1 MATNP
6 MPEALVDLLRSRSR
20 GVLVTLKRDGR
31 PQLSNVDYTYDPAT
45 RVLRA
50 SVTDDRAK
58 VRNLRRDPRASF
70 YVTIEGMG
78 AYAVA
83 EGTAA
88 LTPPAADVDDA
99 TVEEL
104 VDVYRT
110 IRGEHP
116 DWDEYREAMVADG
129 RLVLRL
135 RIDRL
140 YGWAPSAQ

>member
-1 MATNP
+1 MAANP
-6 MPEALVDLLRSRSR
+6 MPEDLVELLRNRSR

-31 PQLSNVDYTYDPAT
+31 PQLSNVDYTYDVAT

-70 YVTIEGMG
+70 YVTVDGMG

-83 EGTAA
+83 EGIAE
-88 LTPPAADVDDA
+88 LTPASAEVDDS

-116 DWDEYREAMVADG
+116 DWDEYREAMVADR

-135 RIDRL
+135 HLDRM
-140 YGWAPSAQ
+140 YGWAPSS